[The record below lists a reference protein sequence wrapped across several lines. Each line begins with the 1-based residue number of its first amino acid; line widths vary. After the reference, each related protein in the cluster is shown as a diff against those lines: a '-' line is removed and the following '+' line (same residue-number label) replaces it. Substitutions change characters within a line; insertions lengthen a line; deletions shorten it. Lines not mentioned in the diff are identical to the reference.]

1 MTGVRNRAAP
11 PSALRIGRAR
21 AGIELR
27 LFFRDSAQVVF
38 SFAYPVLMMLIFASV
53 FRSSTVAG
61 GVTYKQYFLSG
72 IAATGIMLS
81 SFQALGIRIALER
94 DDGELARLQALGTPA
109 SAYFL
114 GKAAQVVATTCLQLA
129 ALLLV
134 ARFAFDVPMPVDA
147 AHWFT
152 FAWVAV
158 LGALAGT
165 VLGIAVSLLPRKGRS
180 ADTVIAPIA
189 LILQFFSGVFFV
201 YSRLPAWMRDIAAIF
216 PLKWL
221 TQGMRSAFL
230 PDAAKRAEVGGS
242 WQHGPTALVL
252 LAWIVLGVAVCARRF
267 RWRRQA

>member
-1 MTGVRNRAAP
+1 VSAAEPSAP
-11 PSALRIGRAR
+11 PPALRIAAAR
-21 AGIELR
+21 AGLELR
-27 LFFRDSAQVVF
+27 LFFREPAQVIF

-53 FRSSTVAG
+53 FRHDTVAG
-61 GVTYKQYFLSG
+61 NVTYRQYFLAG
-72 IAATGIMLS
+72 IAATGIMLA

-109 SAYFL
+109 VSYFL
-114 GKAAQVVATTCLQLA
+114 GKAAQVVVTTGLQMA

-134 ARFAFDVPMPVDA
+134 ARLAFDVPLPADA
-147 AHWFT
+147 GHWFT

-165 VLGIAVSLLPRKGRS
+165 VLGIAVSLMVVGRGRS
-180 ADTVIAPIA
+180 ADTVVAAIA
-189 LILQFFSGVFFV
+189 LVLQFFSGVFFV
-201 YSRLPAWMRDIAAIF
+201 FSNLPPWMRDVAAVF

-230 PDAAKRAEVGGS
+230 PDAAKYAEVSGS
-242 WQHGPTALVL
+242 WQHGTTALVL
-252 LAWIVLGVAVCARRF
+252 LTWIVLGVIVCARGF